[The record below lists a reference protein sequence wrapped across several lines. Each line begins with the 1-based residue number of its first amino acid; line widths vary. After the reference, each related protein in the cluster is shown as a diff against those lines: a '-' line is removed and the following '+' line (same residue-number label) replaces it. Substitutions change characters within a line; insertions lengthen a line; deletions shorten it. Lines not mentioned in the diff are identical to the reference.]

1 METASDRTR
10 SMTADA
16 DLPRRLARSYLR
28 WQLSRGW
35 WIALFVLAAV
45 LVLAALAVTIL
56 SRGAT
61 LLLLTGLWLVLIA
74 AIPLSS
80 YLLTLRSARR
90 GYPAGSTIE
99 ARVGDD
105 TLYLAS
111 ALGTS
116 EVRYAAL
123 RSVDERRDALIVRL
137 TSAAGAALLI
147 PSALFT
153 EDDVARLRAAAG

>member
-10 SMTADA
+10 SMVADD

-45 LVLAALAVTIL
+45 LVLAAALLTIF

-74 AIPLSS
+74 VIPVSS

-105 TLYLAS
+105 SLYLAS

-116 EVRYAAL
+116 EVRFAAL
-123 RSVDERRDALIVRL
+123 RSVDERHDAVIVRL
-137 TSAAGAALLI
+137 TSAGGAALLM
-147 PSALFT
+147 PRALFT
-153 EDDVARLRAAAG
+153 GDDIARLRAAAG